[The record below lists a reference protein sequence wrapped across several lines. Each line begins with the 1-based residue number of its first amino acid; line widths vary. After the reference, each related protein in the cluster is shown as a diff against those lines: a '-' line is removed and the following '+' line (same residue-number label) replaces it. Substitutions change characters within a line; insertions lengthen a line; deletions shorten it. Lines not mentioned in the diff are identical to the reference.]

1 MLTRWWRWQD
11 RKEIIHPAPCLRYSK
26 GIVTDKDILSLLVLW
41 NRHKLAS
48 CLYQNSLGESS
59 WVRQIPKHRRACRKC
74 WKSTLTFKSLG
85 LTLFLVFITATFN
98 YSSLGENGIEENIK
112 QPKQLLLKIV
122 AGEARKLGEYMNTY
136 GILKTCTCSSQ
147 TSWQAAQK
155 KKSCSFWEYSGLK
168 GVDRSFL
175 ELIAWRLCQPSF
187 QTFEQNYHRYCILK
201 SGFAVS
207 TPCKFRICLRNGRRT
222 HICFTREIVVSILS
236 CFITRF
242 LLLLWHA
249 EEQEYSSPQLNS
261 RNIRQQLGGGLCR
274 FLSGAPSSWASGPSI
289 CRINSLHKASWWPAS
304 HPLAILEPA
313 SLIRVLRI

>member
-1 MLTRWWRWQD
+1 M
-11 RKEIIHPAPCLRYSK
+11 
-26 GIVTDKDILSLLVLW
+26 
-41 NRHKLAS
+41 
-48 CLYQNSLGESS
+48 
-59 WVRQIPKHRRACRKC
+59 
-74 WKSTLTFKSLG
+74 
-85 LTLFLVFITATFN
+85 
-98 YSSLGENGIEENIK
+98 
-112 QPKQLLLKIV
+112 LKIHSDV
-122 AGEARKLGEYMNTY
+122 QITGINTFPRFYNCCFQLQQSWGKRYRRKYKTTQTTPSQNCGRGGEEAGRVHEYIWHFKNLHLLFSDQLA
-136 GILKTCTCSSQ
+136 GCS
-147 TSWQAAQK
+147 K

-242 LLLLWHA
+242 LLLLWNA

-289 CRINSLHKASWWPAS
+289 WRINSLHKASWWPAS
-304 HPLAILEPA
+304 HPLAILQPA